1 MSQTAPPD
9 DDLSSILGHRFR
21 DPGILEEALTHPSVE
36 RPRGQTKNDYERLE
50 FLGDRVL
57 GLVIADLLLHL
68 YPDSDAGALARRF
81 NTLVR
86 RETLADVAE
95 CIGLGPYIRLSKS
108 EHGAGGRRKPAIL
121 ADVCEAVIGALYID
135 GGLEPAADFI
145 RGQWDPMAR
154 KLARAPK
161 DAKTALQEWA
171 HARSLEGPVYDVV
184 EQTGP
189 DHDPVFTVE
198 VHLTDRKPA
207 KGEGRSKRVAEQAAA
222 EVMLEQLKRRRNPAK
237 PNKHD

>member
-1 MSQTAPPD
+1 LSPAARPD
-9 DDLSSILGHRFR
+9 DDLSSILEHRFR

-36 RPRGQTKNDYERLE
+36 RPRGQTKGDYERLE

-68 YPDSDAGALARRF
+68 YPDSDSGALARRF

-86 RETLADVAE
+86 RESLADVAE
-95 CIGLGPYIRLSKS
+95 QIGLGSHIRLSKS

-135 GGLEPAADFI
+135 GGLEPAAGFI
-145 RGQWDPMAR
+145 RRQWEPMA
-154 KLARAPK
+154 KTLAHAPK

-171 HARSLEGPVYDVV
+171 HARSLEGPVYDVGG
-184 EQTGP
+184 QAGP
-189 DHDPVFTVE
+189 DHDPVFSVE
-198 VHLTDRKPA
+198 VRLKDLKPA

-222 EVMLEQLKRRRNPAK
+222 EMMLKRLKRRRKPAQAGQE
-237 PNKHD
+237 

>member
-1 MSQTAPPD
+1 MSQTARPD
-9 DDLSSILGHRFR
+9 DDLSSILGHRFG
-21 DPGILEEALTHPSVE
+21 DPGILEEALTHSSIE
-36 RPRGQTKNDYERLE
+36 RPRGQTKGDYERLE

-68 YPDSDAGALARRF
+68 YPDSDAGALALRF

-95 CIGLGPYIRLSKS
+95 QIGLGPHIRLSKS

-135 GGLEPAADFI
+135 GGLEPAAGFI
-145 RGQWDPMAR
+145 CRQWDPMAK

-171 HARSLEGPVYDVV
+171 HARALEGPVYDVV
-184 EQTGP
+184 AQAGP

-198 VHLTDRKPA
+198 VHLKGRDA
-207 KGEGRSKRVAEQAAA
+207 EKGEGRSKRVAEQAAA
-222 EVMLEQLKRRRNPAK
+222 EVMLDRLKRRRK
-237 PNKHD
+237 PRKQAQE